1 MRLRRQSVSAAKKKQ
16 MMAENLWG
24 YAFVG
29 GSVLLILLLV
39 FYPLGY
45 SLNMSFQKWNPI
57 MGGRYN
63 GLENFRSIL
72 SDKLF
77 HTSLLNNAEYALFTI
92 TGGFVL
98 SFGAAVLVKSLPS
111 QRFRNSLR
119 FFYFIPS
126 ICNTIMISL
135 MWGYMM
141 QDSNGA
147 INALFSALGMSLRIG
162 WLSDPA
168 WAKVSLYWIV
178 IWSNLGYWMVVFLT
192 KLMDIPETYYEAA
205 RMDGADFFTCFRHIT
220 LPLSTP
226 VIYLY
231 LSMALIT
238 CWGQFDTAQM
248 LANVAAGGAAATGY
262 MGPSNAFLLPTYSV
276 YSSAFTDMNFGYAAA
291 KGWVLIL
298 IIVVLSTANNRL
310 AKFWVHYD
318 E

>member
-1 MRLRRQSVSAAKKKQ
+1 M
-16 MMAENLWG
+16 ENLWG

-29 GSVLLILLLV
+29 GSVLLIMMLV

-45 SLNMSFQKWNPI
+45 SFNMSFQKWNPI
-57 MGGRYN
+57 MGGRYI
-63 GLENFRSIL
+63 GWDNFQNIL
-72 SDKLF
+72 TDKLF
-77 HTSLLNNAEYALFTI
+77 HTALWNNAQYALFTI
-92 TGGFVL
+92 VGGFLL

-111 QRFRNSLR
+111 QKFRNSLR

-141 QDSNGA
+141 QDTNGA
-147 INALFSALGMSLRIG
+147 INAFLSAIGISSRIG
-162 WLSDPA
+162 WLSDPV

-205 RMDGADFFTCFRHIT
+205 RIDGADFFTSFRHIT

-226 VIYLY
+226 VIFLY

-238 CWGQFDTAQM
+238 CWGQFDISQT
-248 LANVAAGGAAATGY
+248 LATTAAGGSAATGY
-262 MGPSNAFLLPTYSV
+262 MGPGNAFLLPTYSV
-276 YSSAFTDMNFGYAAA
+276 YSSAFGDMNFGYAAA

-298 IIVVLSTANNRL
+298 IIVVLTIANNSL
-310 AKFWVHYD
+310 SKLWVHYD